1 MLHDA
6 SISSAEVLKRT
17 DGAFFD
23 RYLKLPN
30 TPFVLL
36 LDRPP
41 VGNGTGPIERRA
53 GESESGRTSDRYEVV
68 APPIFVID
76 KQGRLASAL
85 VENVQEVRTF
95 AIGKDGEMVQEFE
108 DGFGREPES
117 ENVRN
122 TFAIET
128 LAASLEDQLGLPR
141 TPRPKHPPRP
151 SSPFDLEPPST
162 APRPPAGPVVVTGKV
177 IGPDGR
183 PVAGAMVTPSRNKP
197 EKEVKT
203 DLTGAFSFMIDDLR
217 AGLSLKLEAPGLATR
232 TFMIYRVREGKSH
245 VPFDGTMWSI
255 EPSGLIG
262 RPLLMGQ
269 GAVVIG
275 RVVRDGKPVSG
286 ISMIL
291 TFHDDLP
298 DIEAKTDD
306 QGHFRMARVATGQ
319 HPEQAIYSKP
329 GSLPDHQTVI
339 PRTFMA
345 GLDGVTVDLGDFEVQ
360 LGRTLAGRV
369 IVSDGKP
376 LDRDAKVL
384 VRQDDLFWFSA
395 GLDEAGRFEV
405 KGIPD
410 GRVSIYMMGIT
421 GYRLSPRNKCLDHT
435 LPDHLAGMISRD
447 ITDLTILIQP
457 GLAPEPGTLTT
468 DELDPAL
475 VADFE
480 DAKAG
485 PITGIAPGEAPKNQ

>member
-1 MLHDA
+1 
-6 SISSAEVLKRT
+6 
-17 DGAFFD
+17 
-23 RYLKLPN
+23 
-30 TPFVLL
+30 
-36 LDRPP
+36 
-41 VGNGTGPIERRA
+41 
-53 GESESGRTSDRYEVV
+53 
-68 APPIFVID
+68 
-76 KQGRLASAL
+76 
-85 VENVQEVRTF
+85 
-95 AIGKDGEMVQEFE
+95 
-108 DGFGREPES
+108 
-117 ENVRN
+117 
-122 TFAIET
+122 
-128 LAASLEDQLGLPR
+128 
-141 TPRPKHPPRP
+141 
-151 SSPFDLEPPST
+151 
-162 APRPPAGPVVVTGKV
+162 
-177 IGPDGR
+177 
-183 PVAGAMVTPSRNKP
+183 
-197 EKEVKT
+197 
-203 DLTGAFSFMIDDLR
+203 
-217 AGLSLKLEAPGLATR
+217 
-232 TFMIYRVREGKSH
+232 MIYRVREGKSH

-339 PRTFMA
+339 PCTFMA
-345 GLDGVTVDLGDFEVQ
+345 GLDGVTVNLGDFEVQ

-485 PITGIAPGEAPKNQ
+485 PITGIAPGKLRRISDRVNAPNTATRREAREIRAHPIVAKADADSWLEKFGESDEDSAALGSEGRSLQVPPPRRERGDRHHPAREAGRGADRLRFRGRLVRLPAHARSEVPPPDRVGSAVRSRGPRHPARGCRGMNPTPSGKPPHGLCQPWHSGSRRSASDGPQVPGS